1 MKSIVEK
8 EPAEV
13 CFLCGACGY
22 LEKHHIFGGN
32 PNRKWS
38 EKYGLTVHL
47 CPECHRDTKK
57 GVHADAEKAEK
68 LHKIGQA
75 AFEKKYGREKF
86 WEVFHRFY
94 IEKAEGEGEKKPSQ
108 GREGFV
114 FLDDVPPEWP
124 YREGN

>member
-13 CFLCGACGY
+13 CFLCGACAY
-22 LEKHHIFGGN
+22 LEKHHILGGN

-38 EKYGLTVHL
+38 AKYGLTVHL

-94 IEKAEGEGEKKPSQ
+94 IEKAEGEGEKKPAQ

-114 FLDDVPPEWP
+114 FLDDIPPEWP